1 MDKLPEYMKILYKA
15 LLDTY
20 NEIEQVLAKEG
31 RSSYLRYDK
40 EKTDSVDYFIEL
52 VHFDVWESPD
62 MSMGGAKYMFKAR
75 VELEFEK
82 KIKCLRI
89 DNGEEYTDEQMNR
102 TLIERIR
109 AMLKTAGLSI
119 ERIRA
124 MLKTAGLS
132 NSLWVEEVKTTCY
145 IVNRSLSTTIGLKTP
160 MEMWTRKLADY
171 SHLHAFGCPV
181 YVIYNAQER
190 AKLDPKSRRCI
201 FLGYAD
207 GVKGY
212 RLWDPTAHKIIIS
225 RDVIFVEYQLQRR
238 DSDSRTA
245 KEKSEI
251 MPVYVKNNIEKK
263 DSDSFEAALEH
274 EEQEPVESKAPEEEI
289 EVLLPLHK
297 NKTWE
302 FVPLPHGRKAISNK
316 WVYKIKRDGNDQVE
330 RYRARLVVK
339 GYAQKEGIDFNEI
352 FSPVVLLT
360 TVRIVLAMCA
370 TFDLHLE
377 QLDVKIA
384 FLHGELE
391 EEIYMLQ
398 L

>member
-1 MDKLPEYMKILYKA
+1 
-15 LLDTY
+15 
-20 NEIEQVLAKEG
+20 
-31 RSSYLRYDK
+31 
-40 EKTDSVDYFIEL
+40 
-52 VHFDVWESPD
+52 
-62 MSMGGAKYMFKAR
+62 
-75 VELEFEK
+75 
-82 KIKCLRI
+82 
-89 DNGEEYTDEQMNR
+89 MNR

-274 EEQEPVESKAPEEEI
+274 EEQEPVESKAPE
-289 EVLLPLHK
+289 VCRSTH
-297 NKTWE
+297 
-302 FVPLPHGRKAISNK
+302 
-316 WVYKIKRDGNDQVE
+316 E
-330 RYRARLVVK
+330 R
-339 GYAQKEGIDFNEI
+339 
-352 FSPVVLLT
+352 
-360 TVRIVLAMCA
+360 
-370 TFDLHLE
+370 
-377 QLDVKIA
+377 
-384 FLHGELE
+384 
-391 EEIYMLQ
+391 
-398 L
+398 